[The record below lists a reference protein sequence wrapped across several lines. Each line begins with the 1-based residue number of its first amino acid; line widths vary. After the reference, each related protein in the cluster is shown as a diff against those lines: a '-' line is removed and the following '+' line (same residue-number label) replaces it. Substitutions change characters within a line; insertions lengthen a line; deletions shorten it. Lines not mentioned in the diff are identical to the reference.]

1 MVRSVQLSDHASKLL
16 VWLGLQVRRSHRM
29 HLLDGQALIRNY
41 IRPRSVSMILL
52 PRHIVSND
60 SNMATGIHKK
70 GFLERVQ

>member
-1 MVRSVQLSDHASKLL
+1 
-16 VWLGLQVRRSHRM
+16 M
-29 HLLDGQALIRNY
+29 HFLDGQALIRNY

-60 SNMATGIHKK
+60 SYMATGIHKK